1 MKIYI
6 VIDENNYGEINNY
19 GNDYEVYSFKNLNDA
34 QEFVLSC
41 AEQESLNAYNH
52 MISIYAE
59 EDVLMEW
66 KRLASKYNKTLEGY
80 RLYEGGYNL
89 SKIYESEVLD

>member
-6 VIDENNYGEINNY
+6 IIDNNNYGEINNY
-19 GNDYEVYSFKNLNDA
+19 GNDSEVYSFKNLNDA

-41 AEQESLNAYNH
+41 VEQESLNTYNH

-59 EDVLMEW
+59 ECVLTEW
-66 KRLASKYNKTLEGY
+66 KRLAFKYNKTLEGY
-80 RLYEGGYNL
+80 MLYKSGYNL
-89 SKIYESEVLD
+89 SKIYESEILD

>member
-80 RLYEGGYNL
+80 MLYKGGYDL
-89 SKIYESEVLD
+89 SGIYESEVLN

>member
-1 MKIYI
+1 MKTYI
-6 VIDENNYGEINNY
+6 VIDSNDYGEINNY

-41 AEQESLNAYNH
+41 VEQESVNTYNYL
-52 MISIYAE
+52 ISIYAE
-59 EDVLMEW
+59 EHVLTEW

-80 RLYEGGYNL
+80 MLYKSGYNL
-89 SKIYESEVLD
+89 SKIYENEISD